1 MMSRPEL
8 ASGCLVL
15 PVRAL
20 RGVGGCGTGSVV
32 VRDGLAHC
40 WVLKHQALIALEL
53 SREGWVGGVWGWWFW
68 SPPFV
73 SCPAVCGVRGVGGVV
88 V

>member
-1 MMSRPEL
+1 MSARICPGFVSTTCPRPL
-8 ASGCLVL
+8 GCGWVWNAAR
-15 PVRAL
+15 V
-20 RGVGGCGTGSVV
+20 VGG
-32 VRDGLAHC
+32 GLAHC